1 MKLAATTAPDNVV
14 AMDKR
19 GLSLAWQFL
28 LAGALVLFLG
38 MAIIG
43 LWVTSRIEEAA
54 TRNAAVA
61 TALYVDSII
70 APLTQD
76 LASTDSLGE
85 GAQLALRETLGN
97 GVLGDRLVAFKIWK
111 PDGTIIFSNEET
123 LVGQH
128 FEPKEGLKAA
138 VAGQVHGE
146 FDSLDDP
153 ENELERRADLPLLEI
168 YSPIREPWSGRVIGV
183 AEFYEAAEDLS
194 ADISHARLRSWLV
207 VGLVTAAMLG
217 SLFVIVARG
226 SRLIARQRGVLKDK
240 VDELSQL
247 LSQNRTLRR
256 RVEQASQRTAGLNE
270 RYLRRISA
278 DLHDG
283 PAQLVAYALLRLD
296 SIAVPTPAELA
307 IVQKSLG
314 EAMQEIRDI
323 CRGLT
328 LPELDALDLDAL
340 LHRVVSAHQ
349 SRTGTDVSLSI
360 DGAMPT
366 LSQAEKICVYRFVQE
381 TLNNTARHAPGA
393 AQSVTAAMVR
403 DGLTIAVRDEGAGF
417 ERGAATTGLG
427 LTGLEERVVGLGGTF
442 DLDSGP
448 GRGTTVRMMLPGK
461 GADA

>member
-1 MKLAATTAPDNVV
+1 MEPAAATAPDTG
-14 AMDKR
+14 AALDPR

-43 LWVTSRIEEAA
+43 LWVTGRIEEAA

-76 LASTDSLGE
+76 LASSNGLGE

-111 PDGTIIFSNEET
+111 PDGTIIFSNEEA

-128 FEPKEGLKAA
+128 FEPKEGLRAA
-138 VAGQVHGE
+138 LAGQVHGE

-153 ENELERRADLPLLEI
+153 ENELERRADVPLLEI

-183 AEFYEAAEDLS
+183 AEFYEAAEELS
-194 ADISHARLRSWLV
+194 ADIIHARLRSWLV
-207 VGLVTAAMLG
+207 VGVVTVGMLG
-217 SLFVIVARG
+217 SLFLIVARG
-226 SRLIARQRGVLKDK
+226 SRMIARQRGVLKDK
-240 VDELSQL
+240 VEELSRL
-247 LSQNRTLRR
+247 LSQNRRLRL

-283 PAQLVAYALLRLD
+283 PAQLLAYALLRLD
-296 SIAVPTPAELA
+296 SAAPPAPADLA
-307 IVQKSLG
+307 AVQKSLG

-328 LPELDALDLDAL
+328 LPELDTLDLDAVL
-340 LHRVVSAHQ
+340 SRVVSAHGA
-349 SRTGTDVSLSI
+349 RTGLPVALDLTGPL
-360 DGAMPT
+360 PT
-366 LSQAEKICVYRFVQE
+366 LSQAAKICVYRFVQE
-381 TLNNTARHAPGA
+381 TLSNATRHAAGT
-393 AQSVTAAMVR
+393 AQSVTVTAS
-403 DGLTIAVRDEGAGF
+403 DSGPTIAVQDEGPGF
-417 ERGAATTGLG
+417 DRGTAAIGLG
-427 LTGLEERVVGLGGTF
+427 LAGLEERIAGLGGRFALET
-442 DLDSGP
+442 GA
-448 GRGTTVRMMLPGK
+448 GQGTTVRMVLPET
-461 GADA
+461 GAEA